1 MEDMIDPAS
10 DYVFN
15 ATGTVISEKGIVETE
30 PKTDDDWARV
40 RVGAVTLAEGI
51 YLLKIPRPIAPPGAV
66 NNSSAGPD
74 SSELAPDQIKA
85 RIEAD
90 PVLWNAK
97 IEALRN
103 ISLEVLEIV
112 KRKDAKELLGGRRD
126 SRPGLRDLPPR
137 ILVSSRE
144 GSDEE
149 AGSPSDGPLSRHSRD
164 RLGRPRSRRSRLR
177 GYIPSISGRDSVRG
191 SHNFLSRRGESRK
204 ASGLLIHAAAVRSG
218 A

>member
-1 MEDMIDPAS
+1 MVSVKELMDDMIDPAA

-51 YLLKIPRPIAPPGAV
+51 YLLKIPRPIAPPGEV
-66 NNSSAGPD
+66 NNSAGPD
-74 SSELAPDQIKA
+74 VTELAPDQIKA

-103 ISLEVLEIV
+103 ISLEVLDIV
-112 KRKDAKELLGGRRD
+112 KRKDVKEL
-126 SRPGLRDLPPR
+126 S
-137 ILVSSRE
+137 
-144 GSDEE
+144 E
-149 AGSPSDGPLSRHSRD
+149 AGEILDQACETCHLEYWYPAEKDLMKKLD
-164 RLGRPRSRRSRLR
+164 RRLTGR
-177 GYIPSISGRDSVRG
+177 
-191 SHNFLSRRGESRK
+191 
-204 ASGLLIHAAAVRSG
+204 
-218 A
+218 